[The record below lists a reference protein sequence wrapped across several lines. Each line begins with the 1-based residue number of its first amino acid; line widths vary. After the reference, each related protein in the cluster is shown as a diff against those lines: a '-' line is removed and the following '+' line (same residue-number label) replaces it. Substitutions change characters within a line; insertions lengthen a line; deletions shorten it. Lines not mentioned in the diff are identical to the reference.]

1 MTADTSIRVK
11 ICFVMDCTGSM
22 EPWIEQ
28 AKTRITEITDN
39 VSMDSPNARCTV
51 GFVGYRDYGDREQAI
66 VVPFQHPEDAMER
79 IQGVYADGG
88 DDIAE
93 DVAHGLQNA
102 LNMDWSGA
110 DVRMIVHI
118 ADAPAHGFMYHSPLI
133 SDRYPRGDPA
143 GLNPEDILQRLSS
156 LDIDFTFVRIND
168 STDTMLEAFYNSYA
182 HDGSFRV
189 LDLRPQAFGTRRT
202 EDTSTLLPPLLSRA
216 ITQSIG
222 QRTISQETQYY

>member
-1 MTADTSIRVK
+1 MTADSYINVK

-28 AKTRITEITDN
+28 AKTRIVEITDG
-39 VSMDSPNARCTV
+39 VSVEHPRARCRV
-51 GFVGYRDYGDREQAI
+51 GFVGYRDYGDREQSI
-66 VVPFQHPEDAMER
+66 VVPFQYPDDAMER

-102 LNMDWSGA
+102 LHMDWSDA
-110 DVRMIVHI
+110 DVRMVVHI
-118 ADAPAHGFMYHSPLI
+118 ADAPAHGFMYHEPLV

-143 GLNPEDILQRLSS
+143 GLQLDDIVERLSAS
-156 LDIDFTFVRIND
+156 NIDFTFVKIND
-168 STDTMLEAFYNSYA
+168 STDTMLEAFHNCYG
-182 HDGSFRV
+182 HGGMFRV
-189 LDLRPQAFGTRRT
+189 LDLRPQSVGMR
-202 EDTSTLLPPLLSRA
+202 DTSTLLPPLLSRA

-222 QRTISQETQYY
+222 QRTTSQEL

>member
-1 MTADTSIRVK
+1 MTAGTFITAK

-28 AKTRITEITDN
+28 AKTRIVKITQSVSDDN
-39 VSMDSPNARCTV
+39 PNVRCRV
-51 GFVGYRDYGDREQAI
+51 GFVGYRDYGDLEQSI
-66 VVPFQHPEDAMER
+66 VIPFQHPEDTMER
-79 IQGVYADGG
+79 IQGIRAEGG

-102 LNMDWSGA
+102 LNMDWSDAG
-110 DVRMIVHI
+110 VRMVVHI

-143 GLNPEDILQRLSS
+143 GLNPEHILERLSS

-168 STDTMLEAFYNSYA
+168 STDTMLEAFHNAYI
-182 HDGSFRV
+182 HDGTFRV
-189 LDLRPQAFGTRRT
+189 LDLRPQTFGMRYDA
-202 EDTSTLLPPLLSRA
+202 DTSDRLPPLLTRA
-216 ITQSIG
+216 ITQSIDR
-222 QRTISQETQYY
+222 RTVSQEP